1 MKTLILPVAGQS
13 SRFPNMRPKWLLTM
27 PDGLLMVEKSVSRM
41 NLKNFSRI
49 IIVCLKKHILKY
61 VDKKKLIKNF
71 KKNISNKIEILEINK
86 PTSCQA
92 ETILLAIKQAKIRG
106 GIYIKDCDNMFAANI
121 DSIPKN
127 DVTIVDSN
135 TVGLIDA
142 KSKSY
147 VNINKLGYITNIIEK
162 EVISSFFC
170 CGGYSFE
177 SAKDFTVFSTKLLKK
192 SKDVFISH
200 VIFSMILNNKMFT
213 HTSANKYI
221 DWGTLREF
229 RNWQKNYT
237 TIFCDLDGCL
247 FKNGSKFGELGWKTK
262 VIKKNIDLLFQMKKT
277 GFLKLI
283 ITTSRPKSEINHIK
297 KEFLKYK
304 IKPDYI
310 LTDLFHSKRIL
321 VNDFSETNSFP
332 TAIAVNLERDSE
344 ELASIFK
351 SLIN

>member
-177 SAKDFTVFSTKLLKK
+177 SAKDFTVFSTKLLK
-192 SKDVFISH
+192 
-200 VIFSMILNNKMFT
+200 NQKMFLS
-213 HTSANKYI
+213 H
-221 DWGTLREF
+221 
-229 RNWQKNYT
+229 
-237 TIFCDLDGCL
+237 
-247 FKNGSKFGELGWKTK
+247 
-262 VIKKNIDLLFQMKKT
+262 M
-277 GFLKLI
+277 
-283 ITTSRPKSEINHIK
+283 
-297 KEFLKYK
+297 
-304 IKPDYI
+304 
-310 LTDLFHSKRIL
+310 
-321 VNDFSETNSFP
+321 
-332 TAIAVNLERDSE
+332 
-344 ELASIFK
+344 
-351 SLIN
+351 